1 MQRDTLKNQRLWLH
15 KQDRLV
21 ELNELKI
28 RRAGLDATLWYG
40 CDGASLPIQHE
51 CFNVG
56 ADVPESAGNTLRIRP
71 LPHSVQECIHPKA
84 TEGKDSCSTTVTS
97 PTAASE
103 AGDRTLD
110 TAKKSGAGID
120 RAVY

>member
-56 ADVPESAGNTLRIRP
+56 ADVPESAGNTLRIPP
-71 LPHSVQECIHPKA
+71 LPHSIQSAYTQKLQ
-84 TEGKDSCSTTVTS
+84 KDGRSTIVTS